1 VSHWVIAGVSGSPA
15 LRYAPAADSRP
26 QAGLIPAPPARGP
39 LPRARHVLA
48 VIARPGQESADLGAL
63 LHAFRRTGARLALL
77 SVTRGE
83 ASPLNSTW
91 ERLET
96 RRPWELQVAAAVLGI
111 CSLSVADYPDGG
123 LARLPLAELT
133 ELVQREIR
141 RHAPDLLLV
150 VDPVAASRG
159 GAIPAGDDPDDA
171 MLVSDDSDGAV
182 VARAVR
188 SAAEQAGLPVV
199 ARTTTP
205 GTRGARQVDLGPDPA
220 AARAAQRSAVAAYL
234 SQSQALPEVERRLDL
249 LDGRETL
256 RWLVPAPR
264 TQPPPPHLAPIPRRE
279 PPAPA
284 ASPPAPAASPLPELD
299 HRHLSRDPVISGTN
313 MSGLCPRNQ

>member
-1 VSHWVIAGVSGSPA
+1 VSHRITAAASGGPA
-15 LRYAPAADSRP
+15 LRCPPATGSRP
-26 QAGLIPAPPARGP
+26 QDDLVPAPPARGP

-48 VIARPGQESADLGAL
+48 VIARPGQESAELGAL
-63 LHAFRRTGARLALL
+63 LHAFRRAGARLTLL

-83 ASPLNSTW
+83 ASPVNSTW

-123 LARLPLAELT
+123 LSRLPLAELT

-150 VDPVAASRG
+150 VDPVAAPSG
-159 GAIPAGDDPDDA
+159 GAMTAGGYPDDA

-182 VARAVR
+182 LARAVR

-199 ARTTTP
+199 ARAGP
-205 GTRGARQVDLGPDPA
+205 GTRGARRVDLGPDPA
-220 AARAAQRSAVAAYL
+220 TARAVQRSAVAAYR
-234 SQSQALPEVERRLDL
+234 SQSQTLPEVERRLDL

-256 RWLVPAPR
+256 RWLVRVPVPR
-264 TQPPPPHLAPIPRRE
+264 
-279 PPAPA
+279 
-284 ASPPAPAASPLPELD
+284 S
-299 HRHLSRDPVISGTN
+299 
-313 MSGLCPRNQ
+313 

>member
-1 VSHWVIAGVSGSPA
+1 VSHRVTAAAEGRAA
-15 LRYAPAADSRP
+15 LRCAPATDSRP
-26 QAGLIPAPPARGP
+26 QDDRAPAQLARGA
-39 LPRARHVLA
+39 LPRARQVLA

-111 CSLSVADYPDGG
+111 SSLSVADYPDGA
-123 LARLPLAELT
+123 LARRPLAELT

-150 VDPVAASRG
+150 VDPVATGPG
-159 GAIPAGDDPDDA
+159 GAVPAGDVPDDA
-171 MLVSDDSDGAV
+171 LLISDDSDAAV

-188 SAAEQAGLPVV
+188 SAAGQAGLPVV
-199 ARTTTP
+199 ARTRP
-205 GTRGARQVDLGPDPA
+205 GTRGARHIGLGPDPA
-220 AARAAQRSAVAAYL
+220 AARAAQRSAVAAYR
-234 SQSQALPEVERRLDL
+234 SQSQALPEVERRLAL
-249 LDGRETL
+249 LDGHETL
-256 RWLVPAPR
+256 RWLVPTPR
-264 TQPPPPHLAPIPRRE
+264 TK
-279 PPAPA
+279 
-284 ASPPAPAASPLPELD
+284 PLILRP
-299 HRHLSRDPVISGTN
+299 
-313 MSGLCPRNQ
+313 